1 VHPYKNE
8 LTSIIKPPVFCYSH
22 TVQTPGIGLTVT
34 PTISV
39 SNDSDFELLELRGV
53 INKLAAFDGSVLL
66 QLSLASGELFS
77 NVGINMLS
85 FSANNISNY
94 SGYPLRFPDKIRI
107 PANSVIK
114 VQITNNNA
122 AALIGVQV
130 QLWGYKT
137 RPLSNYS
144 E

>member
-1 VHPYKNE
+1 MNYKGE
-8 LTSIIKPPVFCYSH
+8 LATIIKPPVFCYSH
-22 TVQTPGIGLTVT
+22 TVQTPGIGATVT
-34 PTISV
+34 PSISI
-39 SNDSDFELLELRGV
+39 SNDSDFEMLELRGT

-77 NVGINMLS
+77 NVGIDMVS
-85 FSANNISNY
+85 FSSNNISNY

-107 PANSVIK
+107 PANSVIN

-130 QLWGYKT
+130 QLWGYKV
-137 RPLSNYS
+137 PSLGY
-144 E
+144 EG